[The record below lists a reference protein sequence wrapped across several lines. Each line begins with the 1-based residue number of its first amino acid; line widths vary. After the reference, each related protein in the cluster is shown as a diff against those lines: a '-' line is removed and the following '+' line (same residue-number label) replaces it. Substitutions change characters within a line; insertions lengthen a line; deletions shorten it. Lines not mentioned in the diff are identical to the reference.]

1 MNGAAYLW
9 NTSGAPGY
17 AGRVENLI
25 DELGAGRD
33 FDPGAGVVSRGTV
46 ASFAASSAGWLAE
59 ARRAARSDFDVA
71 TAFSARASDALSRAT
86 GVDLDA
92 EMAKMLNLE
101 RSYEAS
107 AQLIRAV
114 DQMYQTL
121 LSVVR

>member
-1 MNGAAYLW
+1 MRMS
-9 NTSGAPGY
+9 T
-17 AGRVENLI
+17 
-25 DELGAGRD
+25 
-33 FDPGAGVVSRGTV
+33 
-46 ASFAASSAGWLAE
+46 AGWLSE
-59 ARRAARSDFDVA
+59 ARRSARSDADEA
-71 TAFSARASDALSRAT
+71 EAFSARATDALSRAT

-121 LSVVR
+121 LAAVR